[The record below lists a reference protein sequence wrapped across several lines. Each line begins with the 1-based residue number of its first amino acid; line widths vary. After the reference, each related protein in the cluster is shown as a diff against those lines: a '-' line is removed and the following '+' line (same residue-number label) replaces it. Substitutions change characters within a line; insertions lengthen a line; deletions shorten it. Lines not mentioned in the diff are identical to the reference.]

1 MRKAFALLLLT
12 GLAGGCSQY
21 NVAWTARGWYLE
33 KSNVIFFGRSIY
45 AGPMSYDDCEVAR
58 KAEASAIALLCVNET
73 VKPE

>member
-1 MRKAFALLLLT
+1 MRKAFALLLLM

-21 NVAWTARGWYLE
+21 HVAWTAPGWYLE

-58 KAEASAIALLCVNET
+58 KKEVSADYLLCVNET